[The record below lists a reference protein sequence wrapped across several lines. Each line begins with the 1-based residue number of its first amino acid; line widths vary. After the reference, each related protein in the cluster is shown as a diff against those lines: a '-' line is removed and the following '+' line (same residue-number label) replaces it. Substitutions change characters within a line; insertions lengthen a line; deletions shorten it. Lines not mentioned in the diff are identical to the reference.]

1 MRGIGLAAVL
11 AFINLK
17 NAKAVRLTIQQSILA
32 CDDQIVR

>member
-1 MRGIGLAAVL
+1 MRRIGLAVAV
-11 AFINLK
+11 AFINLQ